1 MKIEFNDSAYWAAL
15 WSLIAA
21 VIITITVT
29 IGIVDVVN
37 IDHYTSRGY
46 TRATLQGDS
55 YSQWVK
61 ANVDLVYTNC
71 NCPQHAVPVA
81 AESR

>member
-1 MKIEFNDSAYWAAL
+1 MKIEFNDEAYWVTL
-15 WSLIAA
+15 WALIAA

-29 IGIVDVVN
+29 IGVVDVVN

-46 TRATLQGDS
+46 THAALPGES

-61 ANVDLVYTNC
+61 ASNDLVYTNC
-71 NCPQHAVPVA
+71 PQAMPVA
-81 AESR
+81 EEAK